1 MCTIVDQLSAIVP
14 IAVYNCSIV
23 SQLSA
28 IVAIVAK
35 ARNPTRR
42 DERNICTIVALLIT
56 DQLSAI
62 VAETE
67 MPGVL
72 CVSLSRTGS
81 HKSHRTDK
89 TDQHVGNTDPCKY
102 NEKYKYKKRE
112 IQKED

>member
-1 MCTIVDQLSAIVP
+1 MGCTIV
-14 IAVYNCSIV
+14 
-23 SQLSA
+23 
-28 IVAIVAK
+28 
-35 ARNPTRR
+35 
-42 DERNICTIVALLIT
+42 

-89 TDQHVGNTDPCKY
+89 TNQHVGNTDRCKY
-102 NEKYKYKKRE
+102 NEK
-112 IQKED
+112 IQIQSKTNTRPLYYEGTSRNMNSLLDKQIQQTLSNPA

>member
-1 MCTIVDQLSAIVP
+1 MCTIV
-14 IAVYNCSIV
+14 
-23 SQLSA
+23 
-28 IVAIVAK
+28 
-35 ARNPTRR
+35 T
-42 DERNICTIVALLIT
+42 LLIT

-89 TDQHVGNTDPCKY
+89 TDQHVGNTDRCKY
-102 NEKYKYKKRE
+102 NEKYKYKQRQ
-112 IQKED
+112 IQKEDSKYGLITRYKSHGLCQIQFDLTNTDKTSAN